1 MIEPWKLACLL
12 GGLAFCTAGLAQ
24 HAVEKRTLVWEPS
37 GIQWPDNLKSP
48 NVSQEKIATL
58 RVGDL
63 AVTLDETNLRS
74 AAKHFGASLG
84 SKGDAGDA
92 LGWICLGSIK
102 RDRWVLWL
110 TSAEINGEAIGGF
123 EWRRLSP
130 DESLDHRCRILPRSD
145 GVRLPIALNLGL
157 TESTTRKTLGQ
168 PTDARDGTLFYCH
181 EHEETIDKV
190 TYTISNDIVLRF
202 RDNVLWA
209 ILVSKSSSN

>member
-1 MIEPWKLACLL
+1 MRYFRWIVLGVAATSLPWFQLFAD
-12 GGLAFCTAGLAQ
+12 AAR
-24 HAVEKRTLVWEPS
+24 RTVVWEPS
-37 GIQWPDNLKSP
+37 GIDWRDNLP
-48 NVSQEKIATL
+48 PPTVLQEKTATL
-58 RVGDL
+58 HVGAFL
-63 AVTLDETNLRS
+63 VALDETNLRDT
-74 AAKHFGASLG
+74 AKHFGALLG

-92 LGWICLGSIK
+92 LDWICLGGIDSHG
-102 RDRWVLWL
+102 RWVMWL